1 MIIIAGLTVGLSV
14 YSWNA
19 ARVVGNQL
27 PMPFG
32 VGASVVLTGSMEPT
46 LKAND
51 LVFVAEQE
59 DYKVDDI
66 VVYQS
71 SNQLIIH
78 RIISIAD
85 DKVITKGDANN
96 TSDDP
101 ITKDQIKGRYVFRI
115 PLIGFVFKILK
126 TVPGTI
132 CVLALV
138 VFLMYRSRRK
148 ERDRS
153 NQELEKLVAE
163 IRALQEQN
171 GSSVEP
177 DASAESDMPAETDA
191 SAALDVSAESNASAE
206 SDMSAETDV
215 SVESDVSAE
224 PDSVESDVSAQAEE
238 STASEEGAGE
248 SETMIADE
256 SSENREEAAAAFD
269 DTPDSET
276 AADAQSDTDASD
288 EAVVSKD
295 TSADDSG
302 LSEINDILKGLDI

>member
-51 LVFVAEQE
+51 LVFVAEQD

-171 GSSVEP
+171 GSSVES
-177 DASAESDMPAETDA
+177 DAYAESDMPVESNA
-191 SAALDVSAESNASAE
+191 SADSDKPAESNVSAE

-238 STASEEGAGE
+238 STASEEGAGD

-269 DTPDSET
+269 DTPDSES
-276 AADAQSDTDASD
+276 AADAHSDTDASD

>member
-46 LKAND
+46 LKVND

-78 RIISIAD
+78 RIISITD

-171 GSSVEP
+171 GSSVES
-177 DASAESDMPAETDA
+177 DASAESDMP
-191 SAALDVSAESNASAE
+191 VESNASAE

-238 STASEEGAGE
+238 STASEEGAGD

-256 SSENREEAAAAFD
+256 SSENREEAAAAVD

-276 AADAQSDTDASD
+276 AADAHSDTDASD